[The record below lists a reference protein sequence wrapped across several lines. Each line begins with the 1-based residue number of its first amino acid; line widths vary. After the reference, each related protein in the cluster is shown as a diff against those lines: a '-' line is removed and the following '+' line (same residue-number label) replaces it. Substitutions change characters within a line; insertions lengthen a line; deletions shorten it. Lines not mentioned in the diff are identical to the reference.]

1 MMQWVLPAIMHKQFR
16 IYHESG
22 RAIAYVAWAY
32 LSEEVEAAY
41 VRNPLTL
48 QPKDWKSG
56 NRGWI
61 VDFIVPF
68 GHIWPVVHDLRNNIF
83 KGEIGKA
90 IRVKKTSDIVRIFK
104 LAAKKAE
111 DVH

>member
-1 MMQWVLPAIMHKQFR
+1 M
-16 IYHESG
+16 
-22 RAIAYVAWAY
+22 
-32 LSEEVEAAY
+32 
-41 VRNPLTL
+41 
-48 QPKDWKSG
+48 
-56 NRGWI
+56 
-61 VDFIVPF
+61 DFIVPF